1 MSSHFLTNHNYSV
14 QPKSSSSPSKIINTI
29 KSTTTPTTNKRKHS
43 CYYPTTTTMASAK
56 IGPTQSPLLANQPK
70 DTINLAVG
78 HPMHSELPNKI
89 ISDALK
95 RCGSKLKHNQLDLNY
110 IPSEGPTGAVE
121 ELCSF
126 LRRQYKEEE
135 KEEEMRVTGY
145 QAKTEQNENDE
156 TKMQSKA
163 GTTTTSPSS
172 SQTHSQVLAWRRG
185 Y

>member
-1 MSSHFLTNHNYSV
+1 
-14 QPKSSSSPSKIINTI
+14 
-29 KSTTTPTTNKRKHS
+29 
-43 CYYPTTTTMASAK
+43 
-56 IGPTQSPLLANQPK
+56 
-70 DTINLAVG
+70 
-78 HPMHSELPNKI
+78 MHSELPNKI

-163 GTTTTSPSS
+163 GTTTT
-172 SQTHSQVLAWRRG
+172 TTTATTTTKNVLQPEDLFFTSGVSHGIKTRRR

>member
-1 MSSHFLTNHNYSV
+1 MSHHFLTNHNYSV

-89 ISDALK
+89 ISFPLLS
-95 RCGSKLKHNQLDLNY
+95 RCESSL
-110 IPSEGPTGAVE
+110 P
-121 ELCSF
+121 
-126 LRRQYKEEE
+126 LRRRRPRRRQRRRRE
-135 KEEEMRVTGY
+135 KTFFF
-145 QAKTEQNENDE
+145 KTLLRAHDC
-156 TKMQSKA
+156 SLRRRRRR
-163 GTTTTSPSS
+163 PS
-172 SQTHSQVLAWRRG
+172 TLARARERG
-185 Y
+185 KSVVWGRAHIF

>member
-14 QPKSSSSPSKIINTI
+14 QSKSSSSPSKIINTI

-43 CYYPTTTTMASAK
+43 YYYPTTTTMASAK

-95 RCGSKLKHNQLDLNY
+95 RCGSKL
-110 IPSEGPTGAVE
+110 
-121 ELCSF
+121 
-126 LRRQYKEEE
+126 
-135 KEEEMRVTGY
+135 RVTGY
-145 QAKTEQNENDE
+145 QAKTEQNENDVM
-156 TKMQSKA
+156 KMQSKKM
-163 GTTTTSPSS
+163 TTTTTTATTTTKNVFGRLVLT
-172 SQTHSQVLAWRRG
+172 THRTASNGDTPILAKPNDIVV
-185 Y
+185 